1 MIINVDPVTTIY
13 KNKFLASSRGCVF
26 SIPTI
31 NTTYEK
37 AQKALL
43 ENGYDIC
50 LCEPVNGVSYT
61 EKEYDKNTAIVVG
74 NERFGINDKW
84 YDNKNSKVFIPMKSG
99 INSINVGVAASII
112 MFDAGIKKRKI

>member
-1 MIINVDPVTTIY
+1 MVKKKEENIIPVASTLTMPKQQVVDLIRKQIELSEV
-13 KNKFLASSRGCVF
+13 
-26 SIPTI
+26 
-31 NTTYEK
+31 
-37 AQKALL
+37 LL
-43 ENGYDIC
+43 QYQVPFRQVMRDYDMF
-50 LCEPVNGVSYT
+50 GGGGHA

-74 NERFGINDKW
+74 NERFGINSKW